1 MPREDTQFKPGNN
14 ANPGGRPKGFARLIR
29 EQTNNG
35 ADLVAYALEVW
46 QNGKERER
54 WEAFQWLSDRG
65 FGKAPSFSP
74 VEDGDPLELGDVERA
89 IDSYLDE
96 LASRREA
103 KAASETK
110 ARDLGA
116 SSQNGATAA

>member
-1 MPREDTQFKPGNN
+1 MPSSDTQFRPGQSG
-14 ANPGGRPKGFARLIR
+14 NPSGRPKGFARLIR

-96 LASRREA
+96 LASRRQA
-103 KAASETK
+103 KVSGTSSNGSVAANGK
-110 ARDLGA
+110 DGA
-116 SSQNGATAA
+116 ATS